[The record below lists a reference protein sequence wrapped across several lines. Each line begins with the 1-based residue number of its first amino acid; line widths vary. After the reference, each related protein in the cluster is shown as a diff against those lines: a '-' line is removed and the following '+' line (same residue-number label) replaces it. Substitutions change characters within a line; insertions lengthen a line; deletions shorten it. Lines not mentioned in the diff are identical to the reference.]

1 MHDQINFQLKDLQ
14 LAATDKV
21 NEVMK
26 RALDH
31 ARAQPGL
38 GTILNI
44 AAFVNPDAITLDL
57 LGGDMAA
64 VSRLCNM
71 SLLRWVRD
79 DVYSMHRLHQD
90 ILRRDHSPGA
100 ALDALERVLQ
110 GFDSGDSSTFALGK
124 HMSVH
129 VEAVV
134 NNARGKVVGKG
145 EHEILA
151 KVMDIPVSYT
161 HLTLPTTP
169 VV

>member
-1 MHDQINFQLKDLQ
+1 
-14 LAATDKV
+14 
-21 NEVMK
+21 
-26 RALDH
+26 
-31 ARAQPGL
+31 
-38 GTILNI
+38 
-44 AAFVNPDAITLDL
+44 
-57 LGGDMAA
+57 MAA

-110 GFDSGDSSTFALGK
+110 GFDSRDSSTFALGK

-134 NNARGKVVGKG
+134 NYVRGKVVSEG
-145 EHEILA
+145 EDEKLA
-151 KVMDIPVSYT
+151 KVMNIHGQVLRIDFRYQAAEDTFLEVLEMKRYVYGAGAKNT
-161 HLTLPTTP
+161 DLAATLHNLG
-169 VV
+169 VI